1 MAPASDAIELPG
13 EGIAAISQETDAP
26 SPQEAGGP
34 VQAVEPRS
42 TFRHV
47 WAYREFRAL
56 WAAQILSVAGDQ
68 LARVALT
75 LLVYDRTRSPLLAAV
90 TFVASVVPEFLG
102 GVLLAGLADRW
113 PRRDLMIACDI
124 ARAVLVTVMALP
136 TVPVAG
142 LVGLLFAVT
151 LLGAPFSAARAALY
165 PDILTGDTYVLG
177 TAITFTTA
185 QAAQVAGFGLGG
197 VAVGL
202 FGIHACV
209 AADALTFLLSAA
221 LTVLG
226 VRRRPAAAH
235 GQGSSGVS
243 LAGLRLVFGAAALR
257 TPMLLGWLAAFTDVY
272 EGVAVPLAREL
283 GGGAAAAGVI
293 LASGALG
300 TSAGAVAF
308 SRLVGPQTRLR
319 WMSPLAVVA
328 CALLGLFGFRPGL
341 AGALL
346 ILVVSGGFC
355 CYQLAANAA
364 FVTAAPVDRRSEAF
378 GVAQGGITLG
388 QGTVMILAGAAAGWL
403 PPAIV
408 IAGVG
413 GLGALAALAIA
424 RIGPAAQP
432 ADP

>member
-1 MAPASDAIELPG
+1 M
-13 EGIAAISQETDAP
+13 
-26 SPQEAGGP
+26 
-34 VQAVEPRS
+34 
-42 TFRHV
+42 

-113 PRRDLMIACDI
+113 PRRDLMVGCDI
-124 ARAVLVTVMALP
+124 TRAVLVTVMALP
-136 TVPVAG
+136 AVPVAG

-197 VAVGL
+197 VAVGI
-202 FGIHACV
+202 FGIHACL

-226 VRRRPAAAH
+226 VRRRPAAGH
-235 GQGSSGVS
+235 GQGSSGFS

-308 SRLVGPQTRLR
+308 SRLVGPQTRIR
-319 WMSPLAVVA
+319 WMSPLAAVA

>member
-1 MAPASDAIELPG
+1 MAA
-13 EGIAAISQETDAP
+13 
-26 SPQEAGGP
+26 
-34 VQAVEPRS
+34 EPRA

-102 GVLLAGLADRW
+102 GLLLAGLADRW

-124 ARAVLVTVMALP
+124 TRAVLVTVMVLP
-136 TVPVAG
+136 AVPIAG

-151 LLGAPFSAARAALY
+151 LLGAPFNAARAALY

-177 TAITFTTA
+177 TALTFTTA

-197 VAVGL
+197 VAVGI
-202 FGIHACV
+202 FGIHSSLV
-209 AADALTFLLSAA
+209 ADALTFLLSAT

-235 GQGSSGVS
+235 GKGSSGFS

-300 TSAGAVAF
+300 TSVGAVAF
-308 SRLVGPQTRLR
+308 SRLVGPQTRIR

-328 CALLGLFGFRPGL
+328 CALLALFGFRPGL

-364 FVTAAPVDRRSEAF
+364 FVSAAPVDRRSEAF

-388 QGTVMILAGAAAGWL
+388 QGTVMILAGAAASWL

>member
-1 MAPASDAIELPG
+1 M
-13 EGIAAISQETDAP
+13 
-26 SPQEAGGP
+26 
-34 VQAVEPRS
+34 
-42 TFRHV
+42 

-124 ARAVLVTVMALP
+124 TRAVLVTVMALP
-136 TVPVAG
+136 AVPVAG

-197 VAVGL
+197 VAVGI
-202 FGIHACV
+202 FGIHACL

-226 VRRRPAAAH
+226 VRRRPAAAP
-235 GQGSSGVS
+235 GQGSSGFS
-243 LAGLRLVFGAAALR
+243 LAGLSLVFGAAALR

-308 SRLVGPQTRLR
+308 SRLVGPQTRIR
-319 WMSPLAVVA
+319 WMSPLAAVA

-341 AGALL
+341 AGALV